1 MKVKDII
8 LYVLLSVCIVCSV
21 CAVVKPAIEKSAKIK
36 EAEVI
41 TNATYKWVSF
51 TEYYEYERISGSV
64 GEWRAS
70 DERVLS
76 QCWYKNGSKKIAYSD
91 NSEYRNINI
100 TIAYYCIEGV
110 LRIEGTGYYTDSER
124 DMVYLNTKG
133 YWSKNKDIFYI
144 NYGKTA
150 PTIYNTNEVTYGY
163 YIITGERLTLI
174 LPNE

>member
-21 CAVVKPAIEKSAKIK
+21 CAVVKPAIEKSAKMK
-36 EAEVI
+36 EAEAI

-51 TEYYEYERISGSV
+51 TEYYEYKRISGST

-91 NSEYRNINI
+91 NSEYRNIKITVAYHNI
-100 TIAYYCIEGV
+100 RGV
-110 LRIEGTGYYTDSER
+110 LRIEGVSYYTSSER

-133 YWSKNKDIFYI
+133 RWSANKDIFYI
-144 NYGKTA
+144 DYGKTA
-150 PTIYNTNEVTYGY
+150 PAVINTSDEVYGY